1 MKEHVEEQELT
12 QEELA
17 ARKEEM
23 LNFYKESL
31 PYLQAQCEY
40 EELLAR
46 IDEARFKRTE
56 SQIKFAMMMQGPPPE
71 EEGSEPGNS
80 NPSPEQGQSRKLKKQ

>member
-56 SQIKFAMMMQGPPPE
+56 SQIKFAMMMQGPPE
-71 EEGSEPGNS
+71 EKESEQGNS
-80 NPSPEQGQSRKLKKQ
+80 NSSPEQGQSRKLKKQ

>member
-1 MKEHVEEQELT
+1 MNEQVEERELS

-23 LNFYKESL
+23 LRFYQESM
-31 PYLQAQCEY
+31 PYLQAQCDY

-46 IDEARFKRTE
+46 IDEARFKRAE
-56 SQIKFAMMMQGPPPE
+56 AQIKFAMMMQGPPKDN
-71 EEGSEPGNS
+71 GSDDDIDEATQTK
-80 NPSPEQGQSRKLKKQ
+80 ERKLKKN